1 MRTVLT
7 FLLLLASPAWALSPE
22 EAAYV
27 AARDRAAAALE
38 QKWDSAA
45 HDKAIGALTP
55 MLRRIVG
62 PPPKGFPG
70 PGEMVRDTLC
80 CGVGSDKL
88 DAIAFG
94 DAVVTTESLARH
106 WLGEKPKQP
115 VDLDAKL
122 REGEDLYFGLT
133 GDAAVTVYAALPI
146 ERPAGTVQAVAHLA
160 LASQSGAFA
169 PPSEIGVI
177 ARKGGRLLLYL
188 DKAAASPELPA
199 CEEPLAAALD
209 RARTFRAAGKVDES
223 FSLENEASD
232 AYVRCWSVRVREAA
246 AYASLVQQAQ
256 RLADSLA
263 AD

>member
-1 MRTVLT
+1 MRTALT
-7 FLLLLASPAWALSPE
+7 FLLLLAAPAWALSPE
-22 EAAYV
+22 EAAYI

-38 QKWDSAA
+38 HKWDSAA
-45 HDKAIGALTP
+45 HDKSIGVLTP

-62 PPPKGFPG
+62 APPKGFPG

-80 CGVGSDKL
+80 CGAGSDRL

-94 DAVVTTESLARH
+94 DAAVTTESLARH

-133 GDAAVTVYAALPI
+133 GDTAVTVYAILPI
-146 ERPAGTVQAVAHLA
+146 ERPAGATQAVAHLA
-160 LASQSGAFA
+160 LESQAGAFT
-169 PPSEIGVI
+169 PPRELGVI
-177 ARKGGRLLLYL
+177 VRKGGRVFLHL
-188 DKAAASPELPA
+188 DKAAAAPEIPA
-199 CEEPLAAALD
+199 CEEPLANALQ

-223 FSLENEASD
+223 FALENEASD
-232 AYVRCWSVRVREAA
+232 AYVRCWSLRVRETAVYRA
-246 AYASLVQQAQ
+246 LMQQAQ
-256 RLADSLA
+256 RVADALA